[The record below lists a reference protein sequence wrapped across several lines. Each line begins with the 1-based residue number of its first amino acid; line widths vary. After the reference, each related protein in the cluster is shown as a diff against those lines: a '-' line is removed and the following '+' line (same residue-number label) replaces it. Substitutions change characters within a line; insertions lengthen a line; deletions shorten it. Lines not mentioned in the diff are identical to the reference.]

1 MDNLKLVLIL
11 LALWN
16 LKLSWDLIRTKQIT
30 FMTAD
35 LLFRICDMIGIA
47 KEKEERK

>member
-16 LKLSWDLIRTKQIT
+16 LKLSYDLIRIKQIT
-30 FMTAD
+30 FMTSD
-35 LLFRICDMIGIA
+35 LLFTIRDMIGIT